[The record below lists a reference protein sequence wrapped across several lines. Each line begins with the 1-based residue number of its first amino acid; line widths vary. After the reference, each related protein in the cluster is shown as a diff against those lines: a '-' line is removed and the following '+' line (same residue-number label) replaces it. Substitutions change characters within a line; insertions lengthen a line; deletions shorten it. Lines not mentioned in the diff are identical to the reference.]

1 MDVYLNIGINGTVVL
16 TIGQPMYPEDQWLV
30 CPFEDA
36 DFPEEIA
43 RGVEREAEKG
53 KNGWYV
59 PGFTTAKTLDEQFE
73 KALEFKE
80 DVIARLEG
88 CLEE

>member
-53 KNGWYV
+53 K
-59 PGFTTAKTLDEQFE
+59 TAGMSPVLLPPRRSMSSLKKCWNLKKT
-73 KALEFKE
+73 
-80 DVIARLEG
+80 
-88 CLEE
+88 

>member
-16 TIGQPMYPEDQWLV
+16 TIGQPMYSEDQWLV
-30 CPFEDA
+30 CSFEDA

-43 RGVEREAEKG
+43 RAVEREAREDE
-53 KNGWYV
+53 NGWYV
-59 PGFTTAKTLDEQFE
+59 PGFDTAKTLGEQFE
-73 KALEFKE
+73 KALKFR
-80 DVIARLEG
+80 DSVIARLEG

>member
-16 TIGQPMYPEDQWLV
+16 TIGERMYPEDQWLV
-30 CPFEDA
+30 YLFEKTKC
-36 DFPEEIA
+36 PEEIIDA
-43 RGVEREAEKG
+43 VEREVGEDE
-53 KNGWYV
+53 NGWYV
-59 PGFTTAKTLDEQFE
+59 PGFDTAKTLDEQFE
-73 KALEFKE
+73 KALEFRD

>member
-1 MDVYLNIGINGTVVL
+1 MDIYLNIGIQGNVVL

-30 CPFEDA
+30 HPFEEA

-43 RGVEREAEKG
+43 RVVEREAEKSE
-53 KNGWYV
+53 NGWYV
-59 PGFTTAKTLDEQFE
+59 PGFDTAKTLDEQFE
-73 KALEFKE
+73 KALEFR
-80 DVIARLEG
+80 DGVIARLEG